1 MVVSWCAQSNSF
13 IISIHLSCF
22 IAIFYL
28 YLPLFDLN
36 NWQLWQAAIFII
48 LISIRTVIQTQ
59 WRSSDYRRPRELL
72 SCCVI
77 RWALFLVDPISHIL
91 PSHYLFNVPLYTSRH
106 CRRSSWSYLSLI
118 HLINGC
124 SLSYLLYEIKFEGV
138 IHVYLAL
145 SEAIIHCLL

>member
-1 MVVSWCAQSNSF
+1 VIVSWCAQSNSF

-48 LISIRTVIQTQ
+48 FISIRTVIQTQ
-59 WRSSDYRRPRELL
+59 WRSTNYGRPRELL
-72 SCCVI
+72 SCCI
-77 RWALFLVDPISHIL
+77 IWWALFLVDPISHIL

-106 CRRSSWSYLSLI
+106 CRRSSLSYLSLI
-118 HLINGC
+118 HMINGG
-124 SLSYLLYEIKFEGV
+124 SLSYLLYEVKFKGV
-138 IHVYLAL
+138 VHINLAL
-145 SEAIIHCLL
+145 SEAVSHCLL